1 MTTTIYD
8 TINRQVAS
16 DTRWSARLNLSDGNE
31 YFVYVDDSAFDKIA
45 DKVNTVLVLAG
56 NGPLIAKWKE
66 WWDTSLDTDNLP
78 ETDIN
83 GENVVNLMIIDKSN
97 NKILFDAGQK
107 KALFCET
114 TNVML
119 SVFAGSGDIHAAS
132 CWSLNRC
139 VKKAIKSASKLDYFT
154 SNVVKYVDFT
164 SGNSNIPKMNYN
176 YSSIVNA
183 IMDRGFIMNLS
194 ESTAANDVGTPL
206 NQHQIREEVNTLFA
220 SGSVVASA
228 PVPGMS
234 TFKWSNKNKE
244 KLVMA
249 INKVKEL
256 ENI

>member
-8 TINRQVAS
+8 TVSKQVAS
-16 DTRWSARLNLSDGNE
+16 DTRWSSKVTLSDGND
-31 YFVYVDDSAFDKIA
+31 YFVYVDDSGFDKIA
-45 DKVNTVLVLAG
+45 DRENTVLVLAG

-66 WWDTSLDTDNLP
+66 WWYTSLDTNNLP
-78 ETDIN
+78 ETDID
-83 GENVVNLMIIDKSN
+83 GENVVNLMIVDKSN
-97 NKILFDAGQK
+97 NEILFDAGQK
-107 KALFCET
+107 KALFCELSS
-114 TNVML
+114 VML

-139 VKKAIKSASKLDYFT
+139 VNTAIVSASMLDYST
-154 SNVVKYVDFT
+154 SSVVRYVDFT
-164 SGNSNIPKMNYN
+164 NGNSNISKMDYN

-206 NQHQIREEVNTLFA
+206 NQHQIKDEINTLFTNGNA
-220 SGSVVASA
+220 VASA

-234 TFKWSNKNKE
+234 TFKWSDKNKE
-244 KLVMA
+244 KLVSA

>member
-8 TINRQVAS
+8 IVNKQVAS
-16 DTRWSARLNLSDGNE
+16 DTRWSAKVTLSDGND
-31 YFVYVDDSAFDKIA
+31 YFVYVDDSGFDKIA
-45 DKVNTVLVLAG
+45 DRENTVLVLAG

-66 WWDTSLDTDNLP
+66 WWYTSLDTSNLP
-78 ETDIN
+78 ETDID
-83 GENVVNLMIIDKSN
+83 GENVVNLMIVDKSN
-97 NKILFDAGQK
+97 NKVLFDAGEK
-107 KALFCET
+107 KALFCELSSL
-114 TNVML
+114 ML

-139 VKKAIKSASKLDYFT
+139 VNTAIESASVLDYFT
-154 SNVVKYVDFT
+154 SSVVRYVDFT
-164 SGNSNIPKMNYN
+164 NGNTNISKMDYN

-206 NQHQIREEVNTLFA
+206 NQHQIKEEINALFTTGNA
-220 SGSVVASA
+220 VASA

-244 KLVMA
+244 KLITA